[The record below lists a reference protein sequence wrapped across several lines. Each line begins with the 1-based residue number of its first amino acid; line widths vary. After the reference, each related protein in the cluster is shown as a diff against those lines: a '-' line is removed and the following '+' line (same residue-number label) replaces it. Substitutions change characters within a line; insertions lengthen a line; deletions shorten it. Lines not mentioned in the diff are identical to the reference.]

1 MVGVCTYG
9 GGLWHTWLD
18 RDLTVAGRVIVK
30 NDAEGKSA
38 KSVLVHVPGP
48 VLRIPSLCIHL
59 QTAKER
65 EALDLN
71 AEKHLVPIL
80 CCTPQEDAG
89 GSPTKK
95 PRTSHHSSD
104 FLSLVCY
111 SSYQRERNKSELT

>member
-30 NDAEGKSA
+30 NDAEGKCA
-38 KSVLVHVPGP
+38 KSMLVHVPRP
-48 VLRIPSLCIHL
+48 VLRVPSLCIHL

-71 AEKHLVPIL
+71 AEKHLAPIL
-80 CCTPQEDAG
+80 CCAQEDSG
-89 GSPTKK
+89 SSPTKK
-95 PRTSHHSSD
+95 PRTSHHGSD
-104 FLSLVCY
+104 FLSMVRCASHQLVNY
-111 SSYQRERNKSELT
+111 K